1 MSGRFIVLLSGLL
14 SILVIAAGAAAQALA
29 PYRVDGDAIEASLGG
44 ARGDAAKGREIV
56 LGRES
61 NCLLCHTVPDPGG
74 RPMGNI
80 GPPLAGV
87 GGRFS
92 PGQLRLRIV
101 DSSRTNPQ
109 TPMPA
114 YYRLDGL
121 HGVATAF
128 RGKPILSAQEV
139 EDVVAYLAT
148 LQ

>member
-1 MSGRFIVLLSGLL
+1 MSGRFIVLLVGF
-14 SILVIAAGAAAQALA
+14 VTAAGAGAEGLA
-29 PYRVDGDAIEASLGG
+29 PYRVDGDAIEAPIAG

-61 NCLLCHTVPDPGG
+61 NCLLCHTAPDAGG

-80 GPPLAGV
+80 APPLAGV

-92 PGQLRLRIV
+92 AGQLRLRIV

-114 YYRLDGL
+114 YYRVDGL
-121 HGVATAF
+121 HGVAAAF
-128 RGKPILSAQEV
+128 RGKPILSAQEI
-139 EDVVAYLAT
+139 EDVVAYLGT
-148 LQ
+148 LK

>member
-1 MSGRFIVLLSGLL
+1 LSGRFIVLLSGLA
-14 SILVIAAGAAAQALA
+14 IAAAAAAEGLA
-29 PYRVDGDAIEASLGG
+29 PYRVDRDAIEAPLAG
-44 ARGDAAKGREIV
+44 ARGDAAKGREVV

-61 NCLLCHTVPDPGG
+61 NCLLCHTVPDAGG

-92 PGQLRLRIV
+92 AGQLRLRVV

-114 YYRLDGL
+114 YYRVDGL
-121 HGVATAF
+121 HGVAAAF
-128 RGKPILSAQEV
+128 RGKPILSAQEI
-139 EDVVAYLAT
+139 EDVVAYLVT
-148 LQ
+148 LK

>member
-1 MSGRFIVLLSGLL
+1 MSGRFIVLLSGFA
-14 SILVIAAGAAAQALA
+14 IAAGAAAEGLA
-29 PYRVDGDAIEASLGG
+29 PYRVDGDAIEAPIAG

-61 NCLLCHTVPDPGG
+61 NCLLCHTVPDAGG

-80 GPPLAGV
+80 ALPLAGV

-92 PGQLRLRIV
+92 AGQLRLRIV

-114 YYRLDGL
+114 YYRVDGL
-121 HGVATAF
+121 HGVAAAF

-139 EDVVAYLAT
+139 EDVVAYLVT
-148 LQ
+148 LK